1 MNKTIANNQYR
12 GSSPNAVSSNAE
24 FAPTRFW
31 IHDEEFR
38 VTLFL
43 AVRQYKSSESL
54 GVFFQRRLVLTYI
67 YYYSESLSYT
77 DLSYTVLS
85 STEFQKN
92 PKSIVQHEILEQ
104 HEL

>member
-1 MNKTIANNQYR
+1 MHYAYNWTQAFALLNFYCNKSAIIQYDFALLKYCIITIQFWEKCNNR
-12 GSSPNAVSSNAE
+12 NAII
-24 FAPTRFW
+24 FFW
-31 IHDEEFR
+31 
-38 VTLFL
+38 
-43 AVRQYKSSESL
+43 
-54 GVFFQRRLVLTYI
+54 
-67 YYYSESLSYT
+67 YSESLSYT